1 MNMKIYPITFTSNQ
15 NNKRKG
21 GGFASRPFIENRSM
35 QEFYPIKNG
44 AELLPWVKDE
54 NLILAIDKLNHLKF
68 DECDVRHVQ
77 SMGIVIPFLSGGQAV
92 KFIADNH
99 VGVKFDR
106 MPNINTHAQYDF
118 DENCIK
124 INEIY
129 QYTKDPA
136 EIIAIAEA
144 ILHEAG
150 HAKDKDGGST
160 IQEELGCLS
169 LNALSHRVFSNH
181 FGEIFEK
188 ADALIIKD
196 GVCVYADLFFD
207 ADPKKSKLKERM
219 KRKYGE
225 LPAGDFKHPPS
236 NIAFEIKGF

>member
-1 MNMKIYPITFTSNQ
+1 MKIYPIAFTSNQ

-21 GGFASRPFIENRSM
+21 GGFVSKPFIENRSIN
-35 QEFYPIKNG
+35 EFYSIKSG
-44 AELLPWVKDE
+44 TEFLPWIKDE
-54 NLILAIDKLNHLKF
+54 NLLQAIDKLNHLKF
-68 DECDVRHVQ
+68 DEYDVRHVQ
-77 SMGIVIPFLSGGQAV
+77 SMGIVIPFLSGEQAV

-136 EIIAIAEA
+136 EVIAIAEA

-150 HAKDKDGGST
+150 HAKDKDGFST

-169 LNALSHRVFSNH
+169 LNALSHRVFSRH
-181 FGEIFEK
+181 YREIFDN

-207 ADPKKSKLKERM
+207 NDLKKTKLIERM

-225 LPAGDFKHPPS
+225 LPAGDFEHPPS
-236 NIAFEIKGF
+236 RLALEIKGF